1 MTAPTS
7 ELGYVN
13 NAPGYWIGY
22 FDTEH
27 VPELTFPLSVLVY
40 DRMRRSDPA
49 VQSVLRAV
57 CLPIRKT
64 GWRVDPNG
72 SRPEVHELLAEDLGL
87 TVVGVDPVPLAR
99 TRDRF
104 SWREHLRL
112 ALLSLA
118 YGFMPFEQ
126 VYRIDPQ
133 GRVRLRKL
141 APRMPRTIERLE
153 VARDGGLVSV
163 KQWGAEPIPVE
174 RAVVYVSEREGG
186 NWYGQ
191 SLLRAAYKPWM
202 LKDPALRVWAQA
214 IERNGMGVPIYEA
227 GEHDDPDSVRKG
239 EDLAKS
245 FRSGATAGGAVPYGA
260 KLSLLGVQGQ
270 LLDPEKNVRYQDE
283 QIAKAVL
290 AHVLNLGQATG
301 TGSYALGSVLADV
314 LTQSLQA
321 MAQDIADVA
330 TQHIVEDW
338 VDLNFGPDE
347 PAPRIVFDEIGGQS
361 IAAAL
366 KILVDA
372 GLLFPDRAIEEQM
385 RQLYGLPPKTPVP
398 A

>member
-1 MTAPTS
+1 M
-7 ELGYVN
+7 
-13 NAPGYWIGY
+13 
-22 FDTEH
+22 
-27 VPELTFPLSVLVY
+27 PL
-40 DRMRRSDPA
+40 P
-49 VQSVLRAV
+49 
-57 CLPIRKT
+57 
-64 GWRVDPNG
+64 
-72 SRPEVHELLAEDLGL
+72 
-87 TVVGVDPVPLAR
+87 R

-112 ALLSLA
+112 ALLSLV

-126 VYRIDPQ
+126 VYRVDDN
-133 GRVRLRKL
+133 GKARLRKL
-141 APRMPRTIERLE
+141 APRMPRTVQRID
-153 VARDGGLVSV
+153 VARDGGLVAIEQFGV
-163 KQWGAEPIPVE
+163 EKPIPVSQL
-174 RAVVYVSEREGG
+174 VMYVNEREGA

-191 SLLRAAYKPWM
+191 SLLRAAYKPWL

-214 IERNGMGVPIYEA
+214 VERNGMGVPVYEGA
-227 GEHDDPDSVRKG
+227 EDEDADSLKKG
-239 EDLAKS
+239 ENLATS
-245 FRSGATAGGAVPYGA
+245 FRAGTNAGGSIPHGAT
-260 KLSLLGVQGQ
+260 LHLLGVKGN
-270 LLDPEKNVRYQDE
+270 LLDPENNVRYQDE

-330 TQHIVEDW
+330 TQHVVEDW
-338 VDLNFGPDE
+338 VDLNFSTDE

-366 KILVDA
+366 KLLVDA
-372 GLLFPDRAIEEQM
+372 GLLFPDRGIEEQM
-385 RQLYGLPPKTPVP
+385 RQLYGLPSKAAAVPVP